1 MRQGCEAPKRER
13 FLTGMENKTRSGRII
28 VVVLAFLVVVLAFV
42 LFFTMN
48 TERINEQNA
57 KYLQGSTE
65 QSARRIDEWMTDSQT
80 KVQLLASMYE
90 ATLTSADDASIE
102 GLMTLA
108 TSLSFDYVAFSEK
121 GGLTYDD
128 RGQEGDASDR
138 EYYTQGIEG
147 ESGVCAT
154 DDSLFYGDLSVIFYT
169 PLYFDGEVIGVVTG
183 AYREDSMENFLAT
196 YFFGEQTSTYLCARD
211 GVVVAHSSTSF
222 SDVGYAQDLYFE
234 ESTTSDITRADLE
247 AAFHNGTSVTFDYKG
262 NAGSG
267 MAYVMQLPSYD
278 WMLMR
283 TFPSSITDAMMSR
296 ASFAGLVFAGLVA
309 LALAG
314 VATFFLVQTM
324 LQRKKLLSES
334 EHATGIVNSSLA
346 LFQRFAVIDMAN
358 NTYEYLKDEG
368 IKDDLPRHGEY
379 NMFRYYWQTRFADS
393 EEAERMKEMLT
404 PEYIQAHLTEDVSY
418 LHLEYRLVDPET
430 GEVSWNQASM
440 LPLVRD
446 SSGVVQSV
454 LMSVQDVTDV
464 KEREIANHNALEDAF
479 REAERASKAKSDFLN
494 SMSHDIRT
502 PMNSIMGL
510 TAIATMYLDDPER
523 VKDCLTKI
531 TTSSRHLLGLINEV
545 LDMAKIESGN
555 LGLSEEDFDLPET
568 VESLLS
574 IMTPQINDKHLDLK
588 VEIADIQHEHVVGD
602 PMRLQQVFVNIMG
615 NSVKFTPEGGTV
627 SLRIKELPSRIKG
640 SGCYEFTFSDTG
652 CGMSEDFVKK
662 VFEPF
667 SRANDSR
674 VTKVEGTGLGMS
686 IVRSVVN
693 LMNGTID
700 VQSKL
705 GEGTTFIVTVYMKLR
720 EGDDHDLSNFQGLRV
735 LVADDEQAAAESA
748 CEVLKSVG
756 MEPDYVLSG
765 EEAVEAVRQAVEEAR
780 DYVAI
785 ILDWKMPGK
794 SGIEAA
800 REIREIVAD
809 DLPIIILSAYDWT
822 AVEQEAR
829 SVGVDAFISKPL
841 FRSRLI
847 HVMKGL
853 LNDEPEEAASELE
866 MLQQTD
872 FSGHRVLLTEDN
884 SIAAAIALDIMG
896 MTGLEVDHAE
906 NGRIAV
912 EKLLDAEPGHYDF
925 VFMDIQMP
933 VMNGYEA
940 ASAIRAAA
948 QGRGLD
954 GTTIDPRPD
963 LGEIPIVALTADAF
977 ADDVA
982 RARAAGMN
990 AHMSK
995 PMEIDL
1001 LVKTLKEWL

>member
-1 MRQGCEAPKRER
+1 MTE
-13 FLTGMENKTRSGRII
+13 TDNKTRYGRIASILIALAI
-28 VVVLAFLVVVLAFV
+28 VIAAFA
-42 LFFTMN
+42 LFTTMN
-48 TERINEQNA
+48 NERISEQNT

-65 QSARRIDEWMTDSQT
+65 QSARRISEWMADSQT
-80 KVQLLASMYE
+80 EIKLLSSMY
-90 ATLTSADDASIE
+90 ASTLSGVDEISAAGIE
-102 GLMTLA
+102 QLA
-108 TSLSFDYVAFSEK
+108 NYTKFDYTTISLED
-121 GGLTYDD
+121 GRTIDNT
-128 RGQEGDASDR
+128 GQEADAADR
-138 EYYTQGIEG
+138 EYFMQGMEG
-147 ESGVCAT
+147 ESGVCAV
-154 DDSLFYGDLSVIFYT
+154 DNSLFYNDLSVIFYT
-169 PLYFDGEVIGVVTG
+169 PLYFDGEVVGVICG
-183 AYREDSMENFLAT
+183 AYREDSMEKFLRT
-196 YFFGEQTSTYLCARD
+196 YIFGEQTNTYLLERD
-211 GVVVAHSSTSF
+211 GDVMAHSSTTYS
-222 SDVGYAQDLYFE
+222 SGVKSAVDLYFE
-234 ESTTSDITRADLE
+234 EGSSGNISRDDLE
-247 AAFHNGTSVTFDYKG
+247 SSLQSGVSVTFNYKG
-262 NAGSG
+262 ESGSG
-267 MAYVMQLPSYD
+267 TAYVMPIENYD
-278 WMLMR
+278 WLIMR
-283 TFPSSITDAMMSR
+283 TFPSSITDGMQSR
-296 ASFAGLVFAGLVA
+296 ANAAGLVLVGLVGGA
-309 LALAG
+309 LALVAG
-314 VATFFLVQTM
+314 VLLVQTM
-324 LQRKKLLSES
+324 RQRRKLLSES
-334 EHATGIVNSSLA
+334 EHVTSIVNSSLV
-346 LFQRFAVIDMAN
+346 LFNRFAVIDLAN

-368 IKDDLPRHGEY
+368 IKDDLPRNGEY
-379 NMFRYYWQTRFADS
+379 HMFRYYWQTRFCDDD
-393 EEAERMKEMLT
+393 EAERMKEELK
-404 PEYIQAHLTEDVSY
+404 PEAIRERLTEDVPY
-418 LHLEYRLVDPET
+418 LHFEYRLRDQET
-430 GEVSWNQASM
+430 GEVRWSQASM
-440 LPLVRD
+440 LPLQRD
-446 SSGVVQSV
+446 GSGVVTSV
-454 LMSVQDVTDV
+454 LLSVQDVTDV
-464 KEREIANHNALEDAF
+464 KEREIANRNALEDAF
-479 REAERASKAKSDFLN
+479 REAERASRAKTDFLN

-510 TAIATMYLDDPER
+510 TAIASMYLDDPER

-568 VESLLS
+568 VESLMS
-574 IMTPQINDKHLDLK
+574 IMTPQINDKKLNLK

-602 PMRLQQVFVNIMG
+602 PMRLRQVFVNIMG

-627 SLRIKELPSRIKG
+627 SLRIKELPSRVKG

-652 CGMSEDFVKK
+652 CGMSEEFVQK

-667 SRANDSR
+667 TRANDSR

-700 VQSKL
+700 VKSKL
-705 GEGTTFIVTVYMKLR
+705 GEGTTFTVTVYMKLR
-720 EGDDHDLSNFQGLRV
+720 DGDDQDLTPLEGLRV
-735 LVADDEQAAAESA
+735 LVADDEQTAAESA
-748 CEVLKSVG
+748 CEVLKSIG

-765 EEAVEAVRQAVEEAR
+765 DDAVDAVRRSVENDR
-780 DYVAI
+780 SYVAV

-800 REIREIVAD
+800 REIREIVSD
-809 DLPIIILSAYDWT
+809 DMPIIILSAYDWT

-829 SVGVDAFISKPL
+829 SVGVDAFIAKPL
-841 FRSRLI
+841 FKSRLV

-853 LNDEPEEAASELE
+853 LASDEEEGEPASEYE
-866 MLQQTD
+866 VLQQSD

-884 SIAAAIALDIMG
+884 SIAAAIAMDIMG

-912 EKLLDAEPGHYDF
+912 EKLLDAEPGHYDL

-940 ASAIRAAA
+940 AKAIRATAEG
-948 QGRGLD
+948 QGPD
-954 GTTIDPRPD
+954 GEAIDARSD

-995 PMEIDL
+995 PMEIEL

>member
-1 MRQGCEAPKRER
+1 MTE
-13 FLTGMENKTRSGRII
+13 TDNKTRYGRIASILIALAI
-28 VVVLAFLVVVLAFV
+28 VIAAFA
-42 LFFTMN
+42 LFTTMN
-48 TERINEQNA
+48 NERISEQNT

-65 QSARRIDEWMTDSQT
+65 QSARRISEWMADSQT
-80 KVQLLASMYE
+80 EIKLLSSMY
-90 ATLTSADDASIE
+90 ASTLSGVDEISAAGIE
-102 GLMTLA
+102 QLA
-108 TSLSFDYVAFSEK
+108 NYTKFDYTTISLED
-121 GGLTYDD
+121 GRTIDNT
-128 RGQEGDASDR
+128 GQEADAADR
-138 EYYTQGIEG
+138 EYFMQGMEG
-147 ESGVCAT
+147 ESGVCAV
-154 DDSLFYGDLSVIFYT
+154 DNSLFYNDLSVIFYT
-169 PLYFDGEVIGVVTG
+169 PLYFDGEVVGVICG
-183 AYREDSMENFLAT
+183 AYREDSMEKFLRT
-196 YFFGEQTSTYLCARD
+196 YIFGEQTNTYLLERD
-211 GVVVAHSSTSF
+211 GDVMAHSSTTYS
-222 SDVGYAQDLYFE
+222 SGVKSAVDLYFE
-234 ESTTSDITRADLE
+234 EGSSGNISRDDLE
-247 AAFHNGTSVTFDYKG
+247 SSLQSGVSVTFNYKG
-262 NAGSG
+262 ESGSG
-267 MAYVMQLPSYD
+267 TAYVMPIENYD
-278 WMLMR
+278 WLIMR
-283 TFPSSITDAMMSR
+283 TFPSSITDGMQSR
-296 ASFAGLVFAGLVA
+296 ANAAGLVLVGLVGGA
-309 LALAG
+309 LALVAG
-314 VATFFLVQTM
+314 VLLVQTM
-324 LQRKKLLSES
+324 RQRRKLLSES
-334 EHATGIVNSSLA
+334 EHVTSIVNSSLV
-346 LFQRFAVIDMAN
+346 LFNRFAVIDLAN

-368 IKDDLPRHGEY
+368 IKDDLPRNGEY
-379 NMFRYYWQTRFADS
+379 HMFRYYWQTRFCDDD
-393 EEAERMKEMLT
+393 EAERMKEELK
-404 PEYIQAHLTEDVSY
+404 PEAIRERLTEDVPY
-418 LHLEYRLVDPET
+418 LHFEYRLRDQET
-430 GEVSWNQASM
+430 GEVRWSQASM
-440 LPLVRD
+440 LPLQRD
-446 SSGVVQSV
+446 GSGVVTSV
-454 LMSVQDVTDV
+454 LLSVQDVTDV
-464 KEREIANHNALEDAF
+464 KEREIANRNALEDAF
-479 REAERASKAKSDFLN
+479 REAERASRAKTDFLN

-510 TAIATMYLDDPER
+510 TAIASMYLDDPER

-568 VESLLS
+568 VESLMS
-574 IMTPQINDKHLDLK
+574 IMTPQINDKKLNLK

-627 SLRIKELPSRIKG
+627 SLRIKELPSRVKG

-652 CGMSEDFVKK
+652 CGMSEEFVQK

-667 SRANDSR
+667 TRANDSR

-700 VQSKL
+700 VKSKL
-705 GEGTTFIVTVYMKLR
+705 GEGTTFTVTVYMKLR
-720 EGDDHDLSNFQGLRV
+720 DGDDQDLTPLEGLRV
-735 LVADDEQAAAESA
+735 LVADDEQT
-748 CEVLKSVG
+748 G
-756 MEPDYVLSG
+756 DD
-765 EEAVEAVRQAVEEAR
+765 AVDAVRRSVENDR
-780 DYVAI
+780 SYVAV

-800 REIREIVAD
+800 REIREIVSD
-809 DLPIIILSAYDWT
+809 DMPIIILSAYDWT

-829 SVGVDAFISKPL
+829 SVGVDAFIAKPL
-841 FRSRLI
+841 FKSRLV

-853 LNDEPEEAASELE
+853 LASDEEEGEPASEYE
-866 MLQQTD
+866 VLQQSD

-884 SIAAAIALDIMG
+884 SIAAAIAMDIMG

-912 EKLLDAEPGHYDF
+912 EKLLDAEPGHYDL

-940 ASAIRAAA
+940 AKAIRATAEG
-948 QGRGLD
+948 QGPD
-954 GTTIDPRPD
+954 GEAIDARSD

-995 PMEIDL
+995 PMEIEL